1 MLQAK
6 NLLSVGMFRRINNP
20 KVTLFIDDSKKE
32 FSEWSSLL
40 NENDSKKVL
49 EKIDFNGKL

>member
-1 MLQAK
+1 
-6 NLLSVGMFRRINNP
+6 MFRRINNP